1 MGAELFGTFSKN
13 PAGTWMA
20 GVEDGVEIEELSD
33 GPPDL
38 CTSSSD
44 SESNEDESETHISEP
59 AVDKRGG
66 LINSAAWTLATAL
79 RLLNT
84 IRIEICNMD
93 AMLQLIVVLLL
104 VITANVGPSTIVWV
118 AAGVYLG
125 TCNHRGRVS
134 QHHINKTYFPSTS
147 DLPANFKP
155 VYKFKAQDQ
164 CVLLKARLYAQ
175 VNVCLISSQILV
187 AAGCSSDDRIYVDSG
202 CAISIFKTREMM
214 VDLRKIK
221 PIVVQGI
228 AGERTIDMAGD
239 LHLPAVSNDGI
250 ARTIIV
256 NGVLFD
262 PESPV
267 NLLSAD
273 QLRQRGFS

>member
-1 MGAELFGTFSKN
+1 
-13 PAGTWMA
+13 MA
-20 GVEDGVEIEELSD
+20 GVEDGVEIVELSD

-44 SESNEDESETHISEP
+44 SESNEDESETHISTP

-66 LINSAAWTLATAL
+66 LINSTAWTLVTAL

-84 IRIEICNMD
+84 IRIETCSMD
-93 AMLQLIVVLLL
+93 AVRQLIIILLL
-104 VITANVGPSTIVWV
+104 VITNNVGPSMIVWV
-118 AAGVYLG
+118 AAG
-125 TCNHRGRVS
+125 
-134 QHHINKTYFPSTS
+134 HHINETYFPSTP
-147 DLPANFKP
+147 DPPANFKQ

-164 CVLLKARLYAQ
+164 RVQFKA
-175 VNVCLISSQILV
+175 SSQILV
-187 AAGCSSDDRIYVDSG
+187 AAGRSSDDRTYVNSG
-202 CAISIFKTREMM
+202 CAISIFKTRKMM
-214 VDLRKIK
+214 VNLRKIK

-256 NGVLFD
+256 NGALFD
-262 PESPV
+262 PESQM

-273 QLRQRGFS
+273 QLCQQGFSVRLEPDDDPCCIVLNPHNDPIFFPLR